1 MCIKTLPFPA
11 ASAASEQ
18 KNFDEES
25 IASVSTSAHNETRDG
40 FCPDDLVETSAL
52 QALQER
58 TYGFS
63 FWPKVGDA
71 CWTCHSLAPP
81 TSVAVL
87 IVGFSLLTAPA
98 VFPRQDRVMINRM
111 DNICE
116 AVLKAKWPVNRRHLF
131 DFPASLLPG
140 HANAAA
146 VGSASAVAAAAGPS
160 GAAGADSPLQRRSLA
175 ELTMAGL
182 HSAYGDSKMSPQL
195 HVSPTHSTV
204 HTISSINQ

>member
-1 MCIKTLPFPA
+1 MHIKPLLFPA

-71 CWTCHSLAPP
+71 CLTFAFACFSGCVERRSHS
-81 TSVAVL
+81 
-87 IVGFSLLTAPA
+87 SLLL
-98 VFPRQDRVMINRM
+98 VFAWQDRVMINRM

-116 AVLKAKWPVNRRHLF
+116 VVLKAKWPVNRRHLF

-146 VGSASAVAAAAGPS
+146 MGTASAAAGS
-160 GAAGADSPLQRRSLA
+160 SSSAGADSPLQRRSLA

-182 HSAYGDSKMSPQL
+182 HSAYSTNDSKMSPQL
-195 HVSPTHSTV
+195 HVSPT
-204 HTISSINQ
+204 